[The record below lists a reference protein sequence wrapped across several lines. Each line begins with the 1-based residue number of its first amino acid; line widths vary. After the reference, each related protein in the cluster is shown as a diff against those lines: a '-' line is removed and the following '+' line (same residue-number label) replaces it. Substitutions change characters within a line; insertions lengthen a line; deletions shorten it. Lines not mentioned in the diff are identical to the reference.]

1 MFDRYTLYIN
11 LRSTYIHTYIHK
23 YIHTKTVLLHIYRRY
38 IQYIHKYVY
47 KGSRTTACIHTYIH
61 TIAVPSLRRD
71 SPTIRMVNLGDAPA
85 LFNNATTATG
95 SVADRIEPSYS
106 TRSIPKMHIY
116 TYIHTYIRAYISA
129 DYYW

>member
-1 MFDRYTLYIN
+1 M
-11 LRSTYIHTYIHK
+11 
-23 YIHTKTVLLHIYRRY
+23 
-38 IQYIHKYVY
+38 YVY
-47 KGSRTTACIHTYIH
+47 KGSSTTACIH

-95 SVADRIEPSYS
+95 SVADRIEPSYP

-116 TYIHTYIRAYISA
+116 AYIHTYDHTYQRIIIGK
-129 DYYW
+129 